1 MLMRRTLAP
10 VALLCIGFAG
20 TAFAQRVYTNDGT
33 KPVKVMIVE
42 GQLSGTGGY
51 WKGFLYVENGESLVV
66 YSDDPIG
73 FKVAGGAGFV
83 VRDNDAGARVI
94 DVTTALGTDLML
106 DKERVVCSLHL
117 TYVEWDHDGNL
128 TTLEGISPFLFIEN
142 SSTGKTKN
150 IGITSGI
157 YPTKIKNGNVYF
169 TLAGHG
175 GSKYWLKIKFG
186 RIIALG
192 QVGDRGEKASEV
204 KQHEPAAPSSGIT
217 AKATGRHDTQSPR
230 KVIISPGVA
239 IGLLLERTPPV
250 YPPIARQAR
259 VSGTVVVRVTISE
272 TGAVEDLSVDSGPA
286 MLQQA
291 ALDAVKTY
299 RYRPYLLNDKPVKA
313 VTTVNVIF
321 PLGG

>member
-230 KVIISPGVA
+230 KSHHLTGSGDRPA
-239 IGLLLERTPPV
+239 ARKNPACLPP
-250 YPPIARQAR
+250 YRQTSACFWNCCCTSYHLGDGGGR
-259 VSGTVVVRVTISE
+259 R
-272 TGAVEDLSVDSGPA
+272 LSVDSGPA